1 ERLEIPSEKVEVLYS
16 GVAPRFRPQEEPGER
31 RRLQERY
38 GLGDPSTEERRP
50 YVLSVGTLQPRKN
63 YIRLMRAFAELRPD
77 GHKLIIAG
85 GEGWLCEPI
94 LAEAEKHGDRIRM
107 LGFVEESDLPA
118 LYRGAAL
125 FAFPSLYEGFGLPVL
140 EAMACGVPVV
150 CSNVSSLPEVA
161 GEAALLTD
169 PHDEEALAEA
179 MQRVLEDEEL
189 QQQMVTRGLERAT
202 AFTWERAAQ
211 QLLAAFEAVA

>member
-1 ERLEIPSEKVEVLYS
+1 
-16 GVAPRFRPQEEPGER
+16 
-31 RRLQERY
+31 
-38 GLGDPSTEERRP
+38 
-50 YVLSVGTLQPRKN
+50 
-63 YIRLMRAFAELRPD
+63 MRAFAELRPD